1 MNADAVPEQHS
12 SSYGQYIRALMEIS
26 RAVTS
31 DLFLEDVFK
40 LMVMVVARVTG
51 VDICSLWLIDEDASP
66 PVLRLKATQAIE
78 VEYMTDRALS
88 MNEGVVGHVA
98 TTRNPLV
105 IPDVLQCDIFKEKKM
120 ARKLG
125 LVSMAGVPLF
135 GKKGQVVGVL
145 NCFTSAVHQFSQTD
159 LNLLAAVA
167 NHAAMAIHTSE
178 LIVRTRLIEE
188 ELKSRKTIERAKEV
202 IMERLQ
208 VNGDEA
214 YRWLRKRSMDARK
227 SMLEVSEAILLT
239 IELYT

>member
-1 MNADAVPEQHS
+1 
-12 SSYGQYIRALMEIS
+12 MEIS

-51 VDICSLWLIDEDASP
+51 VDICSLWLIDEDSRP
-66 PVLRLKATQAIE
+66 PMLRLKATQAIE
-78 VEYMTDRALS
+78 PEYMIDRALG

-98 TTRNPLV
+98 TTRRPLV
-105 IPDVLQCDIFKEKKM
+105 IADVSLCDIFKEKEM
-120 ARKLG
+120 AQKLG
-125 LVSMAGVPLF
+125 LVSMAGVPLL

-145 NCFTSAVHQFSQTD
+145 NCFTSTVHEFSDTD
-159 LNLLAAVA
+159 LNLLVAVA
-167 NHAAMAIHTSE
+167 NQAAVAIHTSE

-202 IMERLQ
+202 IMERLK
-208 VNGDEA
+208 VNGDDA

-239 IELYT
+239 TEVFG